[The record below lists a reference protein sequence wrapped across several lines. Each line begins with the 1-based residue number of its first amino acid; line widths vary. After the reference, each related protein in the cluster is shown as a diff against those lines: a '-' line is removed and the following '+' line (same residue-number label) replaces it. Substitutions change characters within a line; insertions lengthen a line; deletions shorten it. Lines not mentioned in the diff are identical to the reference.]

1 MSRNYRDLSPAA
13 HLPHPDRHLQPQ
25 QAGDPG
31 QCPHHRPAYQDGGD
45 HGPEFDPAKY
55 LFGANNSFGR
65 VSINRG
71 YLMRDS
77 QARPGG
83 HLVNLTP

>member
-1 MSRNYRDLSPAA
+1 
-13 HLPHPDRHLQPQ
+13 
-25 QAGDPG
+25 
-31 QCPHHRPAYQDGGD
+31 
-45 HGPEFDPAKY
+45 
-55 LFGANNSFGR
+55 SFGR
-65 VSINRG
+65 ASINRG